1 MFDRF
6 NILPLAAGLA
16 AVIALPGT
24 AQAANAN
31 ATARAKVVKPLV
43 MTGGQILDLGTIVT
57 PSTATYSG
65 TFVVDAAASQTSTF
79 CASGFVCSG
88 TVKSAMFNLT
98 GSNNNNITLNVP
110 TTVTLTLQGASG
122 TPPTITLTTRNSY
135 AATNSATGN
144 YTITLPNS
152 GSTGVNFY
160 VGGSLTINETVADG
174 TYQGTFTV
182 TADYQ

>member
-6 NILPLAAGLA
+6 NTILAAGGLMA
-16 AVIALPGT
+16 AVALPGT
-24 AQAANAN
+24 AHAANAT

-43 MTGGQILDLGTIVT
+43 MTGGQVLDLGTIVT
-57 PSTATYSG
+57 PSTATFSG
-65 TFVVDAAASQTSTF
+65 NFVVDATASQTSTF
-79 CASGFVCSG
+79 CAVGFVCSG
-88 TVKSAMFNLT
+88 TVKSAMFNLQ

-135 AATNSATGN
+135 APTNSATGN
-144 YTITLPNS
+144 YTITLANS
-152 GSTGVNFY
+152 GSPGSNFY